1 MRASRTALNLLKF
14 PIISEVLLC
23 FSRVLH
29 FINME
34 LFKTIIGFEKYE
46 ISNLGN
52 VRSLYKRR
60 FNIENLKLLKDK
72 KGYLHVNLYHL
83 KKLSRFSVHRL
94 VAIAFIDNPENKTQ
108 VNHINGI
115 KDDNRDENLE
125 WCTSKENIKHA
136 FNIGLKKMTKGTDCS
151 WSKLTEENVSE
162 IRKSKLTQK
171 QLSIIY
177 NISQTQISRIKNNLR
192 WSV

>member
-1 MRASRTALNLLKF
+1 
-14 PIISEVLLC
+14 
-23 FSRVLH
+23 
-29 FINME
+29 ME